1 MALTSFARETSD
13 ASPAWKDVPLAFRE
27 EVLAWAARH
36 KGKLYAPISHP
47 QLANIPSVWPPRRF
61 ETVRA
66 AVPADARTALDIGA
80 HWGFFSLGL
89 ARLGLEVTAVES
101 DPENAG
107 FLRRIAELS
116 GIPVT
121 VEERSIF
128 DLERV
133 EFDLVL
139 ALNIFHHFLRKPE
152 TYRNLIGFL
161 SRLRCRTMIYQAHS
175 IDGPKM
181 KDRVRAHSSGGD
193 VRHHLHEDRA
203 DQLGDDRHFQQA
215 KGVQDST
222 DRSRAL
228 RRDAGARA

>member
-1 MALTSFARETSD
+1 M
-13 ASPAWKDVPLAFRE
+13 
-27 EVLAWAARH
+27 
-36 KGKLYAPISHP
+36 
-47 QLANIPSVWPPRRF
+47 
-61 ETVRA
+61 
-66 AVPADARTALDIGA
+66 
-80 HWGFFSLGL
+80 
-89 ARLGLEVTAVES
+89 ES

-116 GIPVT
+116 DIPVT

-152 TYRNLIGFL
+152 TYGKLIEFL

-181 KDRVRAHSSGGD
+181 KDA
-193 VRHHLHEDRA
+193 
-203 DQLGDDRHFQQA
+203 F
-215 KGVQDST
+215 
-222 DRSRAL
+222 
-228 RRDAGARA
+228 ARIPPEEMCDIICRKTGLTNWEMIDIFNKRKVFRIY

>member
-13 ASPAWKDVPLAFRE
+13 ASPAWKDVPPSFRE

-47 QLANIPSVWPPRRF
+47 QLANIPSVWPPQRF

-116 GIPVT
+116 DIPVT

-128 DLERV
+128 DLDRV

-152 TYRNLIGFL
+152 TYGDLIGFL

-175 IDGPKM
+175 MDGPKM
-181 KDRVRAHSSGGD
+181 KTA
-193 VRHHLHEDRA
+193 
-203 DQLGDDRHFQQA
+203 F
-215 KGVQDST
+215 
-222 DRSRAL
+222 
-228 RRDAGARA
+228 ARIPPEEMCDIICMKTGLTNWEMIDIFNKRKVFRIY